1 MAKKKA
7 VQELLA
13 EFYNAGEECEY
24 NLDEAVNT
32 LKTLGSEAKVDM
44 ITAGAVLMMARL
56 AERHGVHILDC
67 MLAVPKWT
75 ALIVGSQIWKDIKV
89 READE

>member
-1 MAKKKA
+1 MAKKNA
-7 VQELLA
+7 IQELLA

-32 LKTLGSEAKVDM
+32 LKSLGTEAKVDM
-44 ITAGAVLMMARL
+44 IAAGAVLMMGRL

-75 ALIVGSQIWKDIKV
+75 ALLVAAELVKEK
-89 READE
+89 A